1 MRGLYGYIEQQPG
14 STSTATTASSLSLG
28 ARMRKGLKNF
38 CHGDS
43 STSTGRTDDSLLRR
57 QQNMFVF
64 EDRNAHRKLLRHEE
78 EDEDEDEDEGISFY
92 NGGQTR
98 HRPPSPAVAPTPTL
112 EQMIKQ
118 LELEEEMAAVAAR
131 KTSAINLSNA
141 RRASCV
147 NTSSDRVLRSARNA
161 LNQYPPRFSLD
172 GKDSMYRSSF
182 LNIED
187 DLRRLSSAACRC
199 DGEGKSVHRYNNQR
213 NVVWCRP
220 GVVPKLMG
228 LDAIPIPRERFFG
241 VYGGRAPVMRKR
253 RYGGGGVDRVIRPPE
268 MRKSGDR

>member
-1 MRGLYGYIEQQPG
+1 
-14 STSTATTASSLSLG
+14 
-28 ARMRKGLKNF
+28 MRKGLKNF

-43 STSTGRTDDSLLRR
+43 STSTGRTTDSLLRR

-78 EDEDEDEDEGISFY
+78 EEDEDEGISFY
-92 NGGQTR
+92 NGGNKVFFNAGQTR
-98 HRPPSPAVAPTPTL
+98 HRPPSPAVAPNPTL

-187 DLRRLSSAACRC
+187 DRRRLSSAACSC
-199 DGEGKSVHRYNNQR
+199 VLVNEGKRVHRYNNQR

-228 LDAIPIPRERFFG
+228 LDAIPIPRESFFS

-253 RYGGGGVDRVIRPPE
+253 RYGGGGGDRVIRPPE
-268 MRKSGDR
+268 MRKPGDR